1 MPMYTDR
8 AVAGGGDGGDG
19 ACGGGGGGAG
29 GCTRIVKFAVES

>member
-19 ACGGGGGGAG
+19 GCGGGGGGAG